1 MRRIKKPLKEF
12 FDNHHLTDKEKAFIM
27 GCMRAQVKHPQLT
40 QSQWDIIVAIQEKY
54 KNGKTWNKTPT

>member
-27 GCMRAQVKHPQLT
+27 GCMRAQVKYPQLT
-40 QSQWDIIVAIQEKY
+40 QSQWDVLMSIQERY
-54 KNGKTWNKTPT
+54 KNGKTRSETST

>member
-40 QSQWDIIVAIQEKY
+40 QSQWDVLMSIQERY
-54 KNGKTWNKTPT
+54 KNGKTRSETST